1 MSQPN
6 RPNRTAIPP
15 TLQAKL
21 AAFQA
26 NRQSA
31 NPPTGNVLALETA
44 MQTASL
50 AAASPQPHFPKPPPG
65 LAQRINNLKGGPGIA
80 GRRPK
85 PAFSLRDIDP
95 NLVQPGAPGGGPP
108 AVGGLGISGA
118 GLGAGRPT
126 ALPGSSAPTFGTPFS
141 NFSKIVDPS
150 GALNFNGK
158 AILHSSGVNF
168 ENGASFTINMD
179 QLQLDD
185 EELGKGNYGTVKKVL
200 HKPTNV
206 AMAMKVALHYSS
218 SLLLQ
223 TDPVRLFRKS
233 D

>member
-26 NRQSA
+26 NRQNA
-31 NPPTGNVLALETA
+31 NPPSNNVLSLETA
-44 MQTASL
+44 MQSTSL
-50 AAASPQPHFPKPPPG
+50 AGPSPQPHFPRPPPG

-95 NLVQPGAPGGGPP
+95 NLVQPGASGGGPPP

-126 ALPGSSAPTFGTPFS
+126 ALPGASAAPFSSPFS

-168 ENGASFTINMD
+168 ENGSSFAINRD

-185 EELGKGNYGTVKKVL
+185 EELGRGNYGTVKKVL

-206 AMAMKVALHYSS
+206 AMAMKVPLF
-218 SLLLQ
+218 LLSNPFGPPL
-223 TDPVRLFRKS
+223 T
-233 D
+233 